1 MKMHKELLWFSTEK
15 RCEIIDITSKVE
27 GVVRRSGVDDGLAL
41 VYPMHTS
48 SAVYVSDSDP
58 GLTRDL
64 DALLT
69 RLAPQAAGYHHDKTD
84 PKENAEAHL
93 RAILCG
99 HHVVLPVA
107 AGRLDLGTY
116 QTIYYAEFDGIR
128 KKEIQVKVV
137 GEAECTE

>member
-1 MKMHKELLWFSTEK
+1 MRTHKELLWFSTEK
-15 RCEIIDITSKVE
+15 RCEIIDITSKIERAVA
-27 GVVRRSGVDDGLAL
+27 RSGVTEGLVL

-48 SAVYVSDSDP
+48 SAVYVSDSDRS
-58 GLTRDL
+58 LTRDL

-99 HHVVLPVA
+99 HHIVLPVA
-107 AGRLDLGTY
+107 AAQLDLGTY

-128 KKEIQVKVV
+128 KKEIQVKVLGDAV
-137 GEAECTE
+137 FTE